1 MTKYHSD
8 EIVTTRA
15 SQTGDTQTTVHVEK
29 NITCTNS
36 LGIIDYVPFFALVLM
51 FIIGIF
57 GFIFALKS
65 RKTYKCPEC
74 GETFKAEYMDAKT
87 CKVCGANLEVD
98 NDAQINDKTK

>member
-1 MTKYHSD
+1 MTKYYRD

-15 SQTGDTQTTVHVEK
+15 NQASDTQTTVHVEK
-29 NITCTNS
+29 NITCTRS
-36 LGIIDYVPFFALVLM
+36 LDAGDFIPFFALGLM
-51 FIIGIF
+51 VIIGIF

-65 RKTYKCPEC
+65 RKTYRCPEC

-98 NDAQINDKTK
+98 NNAQINDKTK